1 VFSKIRQMIRLHLVG
16 FTTDLKNLI
25 FARRRGA
32 KSGGFIIEIDN
43 RLKRTLEEVGRL
55 EEEKRSK
62 GEEEKKAR
70 RDGQAPV
77 RSSKL
82 TPKEI
87 QGLLRRGRSPQEVA
101 RLAETDVSWIDRFST
116 PVIAERAGVVD
127 AVRAGTVSKARL
139 GPSSLPVGDSIMANL
154 RERRINIPPDILDE
168 GWSARMRDNHWEV
181 TFRYLSRGQR
191 REAAFAYD
199 SGTRQVNPL
208 NTHARDL
215 AWRPAQKPAARKT
228 ERPARRPRRGRGR
241 SGSR

>member
-1 VFSKIRQMIRLHLVG
+1 MIRLHLVG

-32 KSGGFIIEIDN
+32 KSGSFIIAIDS
-43 RLKRTLEEVGRL
+43 RLKRTLEEVSRL
-55 EEEKRSK
+55 EEEKDLK
-62 GEEEKKAR
+62 AEEDKKAAG
-70 RDGQAPV
+70 DGQAPV
-77 RSSKL
+77 RASKL

-87 QGLLRRGRSPQEVA
+87 QAMLRRGRSPQEVA
-101 RLAETDVSWIDRFST
+101 KLAETDVSWIDRFST

-154 RERRINIPPDILDE
+154 RERKINIPPDILDE

-191 REAAFAYD
+191 REATFAYD
-199 SGTRQVNPL
+199 PGTRQVTPL
-208 NTHARDL
+208 NAHARDL
-215 AWRPAQKPAARKT
+215 AWRPAPKPAAR
-228 ERPARRPRRGRGR
+228 RAPSAARRNRRGRGR
-241 SGSR
+241 GGSR